1 MKFRFEIE
9 QVQQVSWLSFEIDLD
24 DNKLIGIVGKNG
36 VGKTTLV
43 RALRNLAHS
52 DTFLKT
58 ASQGIF
64 DPKSSITY
72 ILGTEFVR
80 FEYDAHLKSLNCK
93 SSIAPSF
100 RSLCAVE
107 LPMPHGERFRYFQTV
122 SDADKD
128 IRRQIILEEY
138 VKPDEL
144 ISFLSDIY
152 TSDKFLQLVETK
164 VDGRT
169 YYCILLPDGR
179 YVREDYLSSGEYFL
193 INLYRSLRGVARL
206 IVVDEIDISLDA
218 AAQVHLLKWLRRFC
232 RKYGRNVLFTTHSLA
247 MMRMLGDNE
256 LLYMERQDT
265 EVKLYAASYSY
276 VKTLLFGFSG
286 WDRYILTEDDVLQ
299 AFLEA
304 IIQRFCRN
312 VFFRYK
318 IIYVGGGGQVADL
331 LRRNETEG
339 FLTDPEKVIAV
350 IDGDR
355 RNYSYAQR
363 KNIHFLPFD
372 NVESALLSYYKEAD
386 FTHRLAKGIHFTD
399 GKGLFKLLQK
409 DRVMSAAQIY
419 SYICD
424 RNEQALMPLVNIMK
438 EFLSRTI

>member
-64 DPKSSITY
+64 GPQSSITY
-72 ILGTEFVR
+72 ILGTESVR
-80 FEYDAHLKSLNCK
+80 FEYDAHLRSLNCK
-93 SSIAPSF
+93 SSIAPPF

-107 LPMPHGERFRYFQTV
+107 LPMPHGDRFRYFQTV
-122 SDADKD
+122 SDADTD

-152 TSDKFLQLVETK
+152 TSDKFQQLVETK
-164 VDGRT
+164 VRGRT
-169 YYCILLPDGR
+169 YFCILLPDGR

-193 INLYRSLRGVARL
+193 INLYRTVRGIARL

-218 AAQVHLLKWLRRFC
+218 AAQVHLLKWLRKFC
-232 RKYGRNVLFTTHSLA
+232 QKYGRNILFTTHSLA

-256 LLYMERQDT
+256 LLYMERQNM
-265 EVKLYAASYSY
+265 EVRIYAASYSY
-276 VKTLLFGFSG
+276 IKTLLFGFTG
-286 WDRYILTEDDVLQ
+286 WDRYILTEDTELQ
-299 AFLEA
+299 KFLET
-304 IIQRFCRN
+304 IIHRFCSN

-318 IIYVGGGGQVADL
+318 IIYVGGGSQVADL

-339 FLTDPEKVIAV
+339 FLTDPENVIAV
-350 IDGDR
+350 LDGDQ
-355 RNYSYAQR
+355 RNYGYAQH
-363 KNIHFLPFD
+363 KNIHFLSFA
-372 NVESALLSYYKEAD
+372 NVESALLNHYKEAD
-386 FTHRLAKGIHFTD
+386 FTYRLAKGIHFTD
-399 GKGLFKLLQK
+399 GKGLFKLLQRN
-409 DRVMSAAQIY
+409 RVMSAAQIY

-424 RNEQALMPLVNIMK
+424 RNEQALMPLVNILK
-438 EFLSRTI
+438 AFLSRTI